1 MAEKVKIAEIDIGVD
16 KLVKS
21 AGEAKQEIE
30 SLRKAQRELKK
41 DTDGL
46 KNATSEQLNQFA
58 KNDVEIKN
66 LSKSYRNSIKVVDA
80 YINIQNQDIRTKDQA
95 RDANLKLIAIANQLD
110 SSNEDQAATLK
121 KVNAEIDKNTD
132 FIKENSSE
140 FEKTKLNIGNYK
152 ESIKEALNESGLFGD
167 QTKAVNDIMVS
178 FAPVFDNLKKDFK
191 EGAALI
197 RGNTEATEGLT
208 KAQRIQAIATN
219 LSSGALKIFR
229 AALIGTGIGAIV
241 ILFGSLISYLST
253 TQEGIDKVNKI
264 LAPTKEIFKALFGVV
279 QNFGKALFDALSNP
293 KKLIVDIGKSI
304 KENLINRFT
313 ALGKIIEAVMNG
325 DISGIGDGI
334 VQAATGVENLTGKV
348 KNAGKE
354 TSKFFA
360 DAAKRGKEIAD
371 RQVEIEEGANELIL
385 LEGKYKEQIKE
396 ANKAAEDASR
406 SQKEREEGAKRSLE
420 ISEKLLAA
428 QNSQLDLQIQQKKEQ
443 HKANDTNREE
453 IKELNELIAKRNE
466 NNAAALELQ
475 TTQQTKLNSIRA
487 QVESEKNK
495 NYQEALSRQS
505 KLFDMEISRNEL
517 SIKNFIAEQG
527 FAAKTAQEELQLAQT
542 VFEKQ
547 KEIEEKKLA
556 AGKTSQEEL
565 NLFIRENQ
573 NNIAKLQAEIAV
585 DLANRELEIFKQ
597 GHLSKLEAGQFLNE
611 QLFNQEQ
618 ERLNQI
624 AEKQKEFEAT
634 RLEQGIISQQDYND
648 AIAEV
653 NEQTFQKQETLR
665 LERAEA
671 KKEQEA
677 FELVLKQE
685 LEDER
690 FENQFELEREREER
704 RYQSELLAA
713 EKLGA
718 DLSLIRQK
726 HAAASEAI
734 TEAEEEAKLNSS
746 KGTFGEISKLLGE
759 KTAHG
764 KAAGIAEAT
773 ISTYQGVARVWE
785 TPSLLPEP
793 IATAQKVI
801 STGVVLGS
809 GLQAVKKIVSTKIPR
824 AERGISMDLNGP
836 SHSQGGI
843 NLYDENGNP
852 LVNAQGG
859 EKMVILKREASQEL
873 AALSQLNQKHGGV
886 SLSTPV
892 TYANNGGAVNI
903 RPSTGSVKIPKN
915 IFDYEALGNVLAERV
930 NNIKNVVPVDQIN
943 TLNRNN
949 AIVDNRANL

>member
-21 AGEAKQEIE
+21 AGEAKQQMEA
-30 SLRKAQRELKK
+30 LRREQKKLKD
-41 DTDGL
+41 DTYGL
-46 KNATSEQLNQFA
+46 KNATTEQLNTFA

-80 YINIQNQDIRTKDQA
+80 YINIQNTDIRTKNDA
-95 RDANLKLIAIANQLD
+95 RDANLKLIAIANELD
-110 SSNEDQAATLK
+110 ATNEDQAATLK

-132 FIKENSSE
+132 FIKENASE
-140 FEKTKLNIGNYK
+140 FEKTKINIGNYK
-152 ESIKEALNESGLFGD
+152 ESIKEALQESGLFGKE
-167 QTKAVNDIMVS
+167 TKAVNDIMVS

-197 RGNTEATEGLT
+197 RGNTTATEGLT
-208 KAQRIQAIATN
+208 KAQKLQAIATN

-241 ILFGSLISYLST
+241 ILFGSLIAYLST

-264 LAPTKEIFKALFGVV
+264 LAPTKEIFQALFGVV
-279 QNFGKALFDALSNP
+279 QNLGKALFDALSNP
-293 KKLIVDIGKSI
+293 KKLIQDLGNLI

-313 ALGKIIEAVMNG
+313 ALGKIIKSVLDG
-325 DISGIGDGI
+325 DLSGIGDG
-334 VQAATGVENLTGKV
+334 VLQATTGVENLTGKI

-354 TSKFFA
+354 TSKFLA

-371 RQVEIEEGANELIL
+371 RQIKIEEGANELIL

-443 HKANDTNREE
+443 HKANDTNRED

-475 TTQQTKLNSIRA
+475 TTQQTKLNSIRTA
-487 QVESEKNK
+487 VEAEKNK
-495 NYQEALSRQS
+495 NHQEALKRQS
-505 KLFDMEISRNEL
+505 ELFDLEINRNQL
-517 SIKNFIAEQG
+517 AINTYIAKQG
-527 FAAKTAQEELQLAQT
+527 HAAKTAQEELDLAQT

-556 AGKTSQEEL
+556 AGKTTQEEL
-565 NLFIRENQ
+565 NLFILENQ

-618 ERLNQI
+618 ERLNLI
-624 AEKQKEFEAT
+624 AEKEREFQAK
-634 RLEQGIISQQDYND
+634 RLEEGIINQQEYND

-653 NEQTFQKQETLR
+653 NETTYQKQEELR
-665 LERAEA
+665 LERSEA

-677 FELVLKQE
+677 FELALKQE

-690 FENQFELEREREER
+690 FENRFELEREREER
-704 RYQSELLAA
+704 RYQAELLAA

-718 DLSLIRQK
+718 DLSLIKQK
-726 HAAASEAI
+726 HADVSESI
-734 TEAEEEAKLNSS
+734 TEAEEEAKLGSA
-746 KGTFGEISKLLGE
+746 KGTFGEVSKLLGE
-759 KTAHG
+759 KTAAG

-773 ISTYQGVARVWE
+773 INTYQGVAQVWSS
-785 TPSLLPEP
+785 PSLLPEP

-809 GLQAVKKIVSTKIPR
+809 GLKAVKKIVSTKVPK

-852 LVNAQGG
+852 IVEAQGG

-873 AALSQLNQKHGGV
+873 AALSNLNQKHGGV

-892 TYANNGGAVNI
+892 TYANNGGAVS
-903 RPSTGSVKIPKN
+903 RQVTGTSVKIPRN
-915 IFDYEALGNVLAERV
+915 LFDYEALGNVLAERV
-930 NNIKNVVPVDQIN
+930 NSVKNVVPVDQIN
-943 TLNRNN
+943 TLNKNN